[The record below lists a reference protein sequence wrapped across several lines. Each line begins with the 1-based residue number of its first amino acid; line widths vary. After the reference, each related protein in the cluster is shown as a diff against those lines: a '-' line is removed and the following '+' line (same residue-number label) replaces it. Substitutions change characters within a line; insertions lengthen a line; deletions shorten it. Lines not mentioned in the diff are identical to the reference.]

1 MISSAK
7 EDTAHYDSGFL
18 LALKGFVGAVV
29 GGLASFPL
37 TALGSLLVGLLE
49 SISSF
54 YASALKE
61 SLVFAALI
69 PILLYMSIA
78 QLSGRGGEEHEE

>member
-1 MISSAK
+1 VY
-7 EDTAHYDSGFL
+7 YDSGFL

-37 TALGSLLVGLLE
+37 AAVGSLLVGVLE
-49 SISSF
+49 SFSAF

-61 SLVFAALI
+61 SIVFAALL
-69 PILLYMSIA
+69 PILLYMSVVH
-78 QLSGRGGEEHEE
+78 LSGRGGEEHEE

>member
-1 MISSAK
+1 
-7 EDTAHYDSGFL
+7 
-18 LALKGFVGAVV
+18 V

-37 TALGSLLVGLLE
+37 AALGSLLVGVLE

-54 YASALKE
+54 YASALKD